1 MPQYFRPSSNTL
13 TRAALVGGVLGL
25 ATFAGALTAYNLSSY
40 ATHQYIPIEQPVP
53 FSHQHHVQGLGMDCR
68 YCHTGVEE
76 SHYAGVPPTHTCMTC
91 HSQLYTDAAAL
102 EPVRAS
108 YISNQPIQWNRVHF
122 LPEFVY
128 FNHSIHVQK
137 GVGCETCHGRV
148 DQMPITWKAKNMTM
162 SWCLDCHRH
171 PEKFLRPQKN
181 IYDMGYQPPINQITL
196 GNQLKGEYHVMNA
209 QKLTDCYTCH
219 R

>member
-1 MPQYFRPSSNTL
+1 MS
-13 TRAALVGGVLGL
+13 
-25 ATFAGALTAYNLSSY
+25 
-40 ATHQYIPIEQPVP
+40 
-53 FSHQHHVQGLGMDCR
+53 
-68 YCHTGVEE
+68 
-76 SHYAGVPPTHTCMTC
+76 C
-91 HSQLYTDAAAL
+91 HSQLYTDAKAL

-108 YISNQPIQWNRVHF
+108 LISGQPIQWNRVTF

-128 FNHSIHVQK
+128 FNHSIHVNK

-181 IYDMGYQPPINQITL
+181 IYDMGYEPPINQITL
-196 GNQLKGEYHVMNA
+196 GTQLKGEYHIMSA
-209 QKLTDCYTCH
+209 QRLTDCYTCH